1 VSSFAPRKNALSRSE
16 RRHSSELPGRGP
28 TTLALILLVVVVLP
42 PTLTPI
48 LVSLFDAD
56 AWRRLWSDAPRLF
69 RLYGRTLALA
79 LSVAGIVVPTAA
91 VLAVALFR
99 FRLPGTRVI
108 AFLMLV
114 AAFTPLAVF
123 CGGWQSCIGPYGFI
137 RAWSR
142 GMPTIGDWPAVLALH
157 SAAALPWA
165 TAIIAIGVRRV
176 SKSLEESALLDAG
189 PLTVVRTVT
198 LPQVR
203 PSLILAGLLA
213 AAPIVTDM
221 TATDLFSVRTLAE
234 EVYTQLAHSQGGERT
249 TTLALAP
256 LSLLTAGLLA
266 FALLRWRDSCLRPM
280 QESRPLPWTSNTR
293 IVAAAALLIFAI
305 SLMPIVGL
313 IWQLGLIGGEPET
326 TRWSGSVAA
335 RYLCDELRKVV
346 VARERPGEL
355 PLLPRE
361 ILRCA
366 LTALAT
372 VAVAFPTAW
381 WWRWANSTGRM
392 LGALLVGWLVAL
404 PGPVLALG
412 LIDLFHA
419 SWLPNGLASLYDT
432 TLPMFW
438 AQVVRTLPIA
448 WVIIGAAMEQM
459 DGDAIDAA
467 RVAGAG
473 SWGILGRIALPT
485 LEPTLWLAGVGCMAT
500 ILTELPTAKLLA
512 PPGTEPL
519 SMRIFSLLHQGTAN
533 QQAALCLV
541 SVGAAC
547 GLAMAAWWISRGRGG

>member
-1 VSSFAPRKNALSRSE
+1 VN
-16 RRHSSELPGRGP
+16 RRPPSELPGTGP
-28 TTLALILLVVVVLP
+28 TTLAAILLAVVVLP

-48 LVSLFDAD
+48 VVSIFDAD
-56 AWRRLWSDAPRLF
+56 AWRRIWFDAPRLLQ
-69 RLYGRTLALA
+69 LYFRTLALA
-79 LSVAGIVVPTAA
+79 LAVAAIVVPTAA

-99 FRLPGTRVI
+99 FRLPGTRVV

-114 AAFTPLAVF
+114 AVFTPLAVF

-142 GMPTIGDWPAVLALH
+142 GMPTVGDWPAVLALH

-176 SKSLEESALLDAG
+176 ATSLEESALLDAG

-234 EVYTQLAHSQGGERT
+234 EVYTQLAHSFGGERT
-249 TTLALAP
+249 TTIALAP

-280 QESRPLPWTSNTR
+280 QESRPLPWTPTTR
-293 IVAAAALLIFAI
+293 IVAAAGLLVFAI
-305 SLMPIVGL
+305 SILPIVGL
-313 IWQLGLIGGEPET
+313 VWQLGLVGADPESSH
-326 TRWSGSVAA
+326 WSANVAA
-335 RYLCDELRKVV
+335 GYLGDEAKKVV
-346 VARERPGEL
+346 AVRERPGDL
-355 PLLPRE
+355 PMLPRE
-361 ILRCA
+361 ILRCG

-381 WWRWANSTGRM
+381 WWRWANPTGRL
-392 LGALLVGWLVAL
+392 LGALLVGWLIAL

-412 LIDLFHA
+412 LIDLFNA
-419 SWLPNGLASLYDT
+419 PWLPSGLASLYDT

-448 WVIIGAAMEQM
+448 WVIIGAALEQM
-459 DGDAIDAA
+459 DGDAFDAA

-541 SVGAAC
+541 SVGASCSLAAAAW
-547 GLAMAAWWISRGRGG
+547 AMAKRS